1 MANPLWRC
9 CDVRLA
15 AVALGTDG
23 QAGARRGRRPGRAV
37 MRSGARPRVN
47 VGSGR
52 EGAGQ
57 DAAAVHLLQGLAFG
71 WCLTCRVVVVA
82 PQLQAA
88 LATKV
93 LDVETKAV
101 SSGGFKNRSTVG
113 LMVKGTTV
121 DNIVVGGPAF
131 ACKPLCK
138 GDSVHKVNAPR
149 NCHYTPVLGTQHMYV
164 LLFEVA
170 LRWLRV
176 LLVANRAGR

>member
-1 MANPLWRC
+1 MGAW
-9 CDVRLA
+9 
-15 AVALGTDG
+15 VAMCSGSPH
-23 QAGARRGRRPGRAV
+23 ARSCV
-37 MRSGARPRVN
+37 WLV
-47 VGSGR
+47 
-52 EGAGQ
+52 
-57 DAAAVHLLQGLAFG
+57 
-71 WCLTCRVVVVA
+71 LTCRVVVVA

-138 GDSVHKVNAPR
+138 GDTVHKV
-149 NCHYTPVLGTQHMYV
+149 TPAQDLPWCARPGHTCMCACPTW
-164 LLFEVA
+164 A
-170 LRWLRV
+170 LRWLPV
-176 LLVANRAGR
+176 LRVANRAGR